1 MKMTSASNDN
11 NTKNIGV
18 ASAQPL
24 DSQRTTHI
32 NEWLVVKSWIVKLLI
47 K

>member
-1 MKMTSASNDN
+1 MCILGNENDISIKRQQH
-11 NTKNIGV
+11 KNIGA

-32 NEWLVVKSWIVKLLI
+32 NG
-47 K
+47 